1 METNNAPAAPSTNN
15 TDEENTVN
23 TTATPNTDDA
33 TNTAAVTY
41 YDAQGVRLG
50 EVATQTVTVETLAA
64 HAASDSAI
72 AASLLFKALID
83 TRLFEAVISDNHTW
97 TTTLKRGTCL
107 PDLVGSKTLAG
118 QLAPIIVWYLQ
129 NTGDLFDHWT
139 TRDAERQTKPTIGGI
154 SAYASGLLSG
164 SSKRKITA
172 ADVIQQLVAMI
183 TQRLSAL
190 EQLPDEP
197 LAIQVR
203 ARILEVLRGETLADE
218 ERKIYKRA
226 LKPRK
231 E

>member
-1 METNNAPAAPSTNN
+1 MTTAAPSTTPTNAAAP
-15 TDEENTVN
+15 TDTID
-23 TTATPNTDDA
+23 ATPVV
-33 TNTAAVTY
+33 VTY
-41 YDAQGVRLG
+41 YNAEGKLEG
-50 EVATQTVTVETLAA
+50 EIATRPVTVARLRA
-64 HAASDSAI
+64 HAQTDSTL
-72 AASLLFKALID
+72 AASLLFRGLVDSKLAEALLAD
-83 TRLFEAVISDNHTW
+83 THTW
-97 TTTLKRGTCL
+97 TTTLKKGTCL
-107 PDLVGSKTLAG
+107 ADLVGSKTLAG

-139 TRDAERQTKPTIGGI
+139 ARDAERQTKPTIGGI

-172 ADVIQQLVAMI
+172 ADVIQQLVEMVR
-183 TQRLSAL
+183 QRISAL

-218 ERKIYKRA
+218 ERKIFRRA